1 MSHLQSQDGGNSDML
16 LANIEAM
23 AKVEESTG
31 YQTVEKIT
39 EEHQEGAVT
48 IYCECAV
55 TVRLYVVNS
64 KETGTK
70 SLSPFNR

>member
-1 MSHLQSQDGGNSDML
+1 MSHLQPQDGSNSDML

-39 EEHQEGAVT
+39 EEHQDGSLT
-48 IYCECAV
+48 IYCEC
-55 TVRLYVVNS
+55 S
-64 KETGTK
+64 GDGT
-70 SLSPFNR
+70 LICC